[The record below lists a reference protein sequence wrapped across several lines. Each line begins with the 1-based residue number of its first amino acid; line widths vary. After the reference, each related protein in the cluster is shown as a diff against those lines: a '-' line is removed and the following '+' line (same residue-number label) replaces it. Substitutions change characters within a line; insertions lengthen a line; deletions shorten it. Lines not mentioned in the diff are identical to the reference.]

1 VSNCSCSPNIP
12 NPRATG
18 GVPSVRFWIAR
29 IVAAG
34 WLLVLVLGS
43 TAPARSEVIQPAYVF
58 GDFVLHAFGY
68 FGLTV
73 LLVLAQRN
81 PRILVSAIVAA
92 LIGLALEGV
101 QGLTADRDPQVMDA
115 LANTVGA
122 FAGAGF
128 CWGKRW
134 IDSGRKPWDTAAVT
148 N

>member
-1 VSNCSCSPNIP
+1 MRYVIT
-12 NPRATG
+12 RLLAG
-18 GVPSVRFWIAR
+18 AWLVVLIVGSV
-29 IVAAG
+29 
-34 WLLVLVLGS
+34 L
-43 TAPARSEVIQPAYVF
+43 PADTEEIQPAYLF

-73 LLVLAQRN
+73 LLVLARRN
-81 PRILVSAIVAA
+81 PKILLSAIVAA

-134 IDSGRKPWDTAAVT
+134 IDSGRKPWESQHVAS
-148 N
+148 

>member
-1 VSNCSCSPNIP
+1 MRYVITRSL
-12 NPRATG
+12 
-18 GVPSVRFWIAR
+18 
-29 IVAAG
+29 AG
-34 WLLVLVLGS
+34 AWLVVLVVGS
-43 TAPARSEVIQPAYVF
+43 VLPADTEEIQPAYVF

-81 PRILVSAIVAA
+81 PRILASAIVAA
-92 LIGLALEGV
+92 VVGLALEGI
-101 QGLTADRDPQVMDA
+101 QGMTADRDPQVMDA
-115 LANTVGA
+115 LANSVGA

-134 IDSGRKPWDTAAVT
+134 IDSGRKPWDRAPVT

>member
-1 VSNCSCSPNIP
+1 MRYVITRSLAGAWLVVLIV
-12 NPRATG
+12 G
-18 GVPSVRFWIAR
+18 SV
-29 IVAAG
+29 
-34 WLLVLVLGS
+34 L
-43 TAPARSEVIQPAYVF
+43 PADTEEIQPAYLF

-81 PRILVSAIVAA
+81 PRILASAIVAA

-101 QGLTADRDPQVMDA
+101 LGMTADRDPPVMDA
-115 LANTVGA
+115 LANTVDA

-134 IDSGRKPWDTAAVT
+134 IDSGRKPWDRAPVT

>member
-1 VSNCSCSPNIP
+1 MRYVITRSL
-12 NPRATG
+12 
-18 GVPSVRFWIAR
+18 
-29 IVAAG
+29 AG
-34 WLLVLVLGS
+34 AWLLVLIVGSVL
-43 TAPARSEVIQPAYVF
+43 PADTEEIQPAYIF

-81 PRILVSAIVAA
+81 PKILLSAIVAA

-134 IDSGRKPWDTAAVT
+134 IDSGRKPWDRVEAAP
-148 N
+148 

>member
-1 VSNCSCSPNIP
+1 MRYLITRTLAV
-12 NPRATG
+12 
-18 GVPSVRFWIAR
+18 
-29 IVAAG
+29 G
-34 WLLVLVLGS
+34 WLAVLIVGSVL
-43 TAPARSEVIQPAYVF
+43 PADTEQIQPAYFF

-81 PRILVSAIVAA
+81 PKILLSAIVAA

-101 QGLTADRDPQVMDA
+101 QGLTADRDPQVLDA

-122 FAGAGF
+122 FAGASF

-134 IDSGRKPWDTAAVT
+134 IDSGRKPWDRQNAVSS
-148 N
+148 

>member
-1 VSNCSCSPNIP
+1 MRYVITRSLASAWLVVLIV
-12 NPRATG
+12 G
-18 GVPSVRFWIAR
+18 SV
-29 IVAAG
+29 
-34 WLLVLVLGS
+34 L
-43 TAPARSEVIQPAYVF
+43 PADTEEIQPAYLF

-81 PRILVSAIVAA
+81 PKILASAIVAA

-101 QGLTADRDPQVMDA
+101 QGMTADRDPQVMDA

-122 FAGAGF
+122 LAGAGF

-134 IDSGRKPWDTAAVT
+134 IDSGRKPWDPQNAVT
-148 N
+148 S

>member
-1 VSNCSCSPNIP
+1 MRYVITRSLVGAWLVVLIV
-12 NPRATG
+12 G
-18 GVPSVRFWIAR
+18 SV
-29 IVAAG
+29 
-34 WLLVLVLGS
+34 L
-43 TAPARSEVIQPAYVF
+43 PADTEEMQPAYIF

-81 PRILVSAIVAA
+81 PKILASAIVAA
-92 LIGLALEGV
+92 VIGLALEGV
-101 QGLTADRDPQVMDA
+101 QGMTADRDPQVMDA

-134 IDSGRKPWDTAAVT
+134 IDSGRKPWDRAPVT

>member
-1 VSNCSCSPNIP
+1 VRYVIT
-12 NPRATG
+12 RLLAG
-18 GVPSVRFWIAR
+18 AWLVVLIVGSV
-29 IVAAG
+29 
-34 WLLVLVLGS
+34 L
-43 TAPARSEVIQPAYVF
+43 PADTEEIQPAYLF

-81 PRILVSAIVAA
+81 PKILFSAIVAA

-134 IDSGRKPWDTAAVT
+134 IDSGRKPWDRVEAAP
-148 N
+148 

>member
-1 VSNCSCSPNIP
+1 VRYVITRSL
-12 NPRATG
+12 A
-18 GVPSVRFWIAR
+18 GV
-29 IVAAG
+29 
-34 WLLVLVLGS
+34 WLVVLVLGS
-43 TAPARSEVIQPAYVF
+43 VLPADTEEIQPAYVF

-81 PRILVSAIVAA
+81 PKILASAIVAA
-92 LIGLALEGV
+92 VIGLALEGV
-101 QGLTADRDPQVMDA
+101 QGMTADRDPQVMDA

-134 IDSGRKPWDTAAVT
+134 IDSGRKPWDRAPVT

>member
-1 VSNCSCSPNIP
+1 MRYVITRSL
-12 NPRATG
+12 A
-18 GVPSVRFWIAR
+18 GVWLVVLIVGSV
-29 IVAAG
+29 
-34 WLLVLVLGS
+34 L
-43 TAPARSEVIQPAYVF
+43 PADTEEIQPAYLF

-81 PRILVSAIVAA
+81 SKILASAIVAA
-92 LIGLALEGV
+92 VIGIILEGV
-101 QGLTADRDPQVMDA
+101 QGLTADRTPQAMDA

-134 IDSGRKPWDTAAVT
+134 IDSGRKPWDRAPVT